1 MCSCF
6 WSPRWHS
13 VCGHAGLPAVAGAAC
28 GHQPQGGSV
37 NWDEPMR
44 HIALSQDTDKQV
56 KNTPFPS
63 ITICTEGI
71 NMDAIR
77 DAVSEDF
84 NVWLKEKRNYTYL
97 AANHIFTQREHR
109 NNVKEFLHD
118 TYSISPSYNISLE
131 DIALA
136 YSSPDPE
143 KYSYSSSNKNQRFRS

>member
-1 MCSCF
+1 
-6 WSPRWHS
+6 
-13 VCGHAGLPAVAGAAC
+13 
-28 GHQPQGGSV
+28 
-37 NWDEPMR
+37 
-44 HIALSQDTDKQV
+44 
-56 KNTPFPS
+56 
-63 ITICTEGI
+63 
-71 NMDAIR
+71 MDAIM

-143 KYSYSSSNKNQRFRS
+143 KYSSSNENQRFRS

>member
-1 MCSCF
+1 MS
-6 WSPRWHS
+6 
-13 VCGHAGLPAVAGAAC
+13 
-28 GHQPQGGSV
+28 
-37 NWDEPMR
+37 WDEPMR

-71 NMDAIR
+71 NMDAIM

-143 KYSYSSSNKNQRFRS
+143 KYSSSNKNQRFRS

>member
-1 MCSCF
+1 MY
-6 WSPRWHS
+6 
-13 VCGHAGLPAVAGAAC
+13 VAMRDYQQWQD
-28 GHQPQGGSV
+28 QPVVTSLKVGQGIGMNLCDSFS
-37 NWDEPMR
+37 
-44 HIALSQDTDKQV
+44 LSQDTDKQV

-71 NMDAIR
+71 NMDAIM

-143 KYSYSSSNKNQRFRS
+143 KYSSSNKNQRFRS